1 MTSIITWNVN
11 GIRAIHKKGF
21 LDWLETESPDVL
33 CVQEIKGRPEQVP
46 EALRQPEGYHSYWTP
61 AQRPGYSGLLTY
73 SKKPVLQ
80 YEPLGVDI
88 FDNEG
93 RVQVLYFTNYVL
105 INTYFP
111 NSQEKGRRLEYKL
124 GFCQAILALCQRLE
138 KEGHSVILC
147 GDYNIAHKPID
158 LARPESNEE
167 NPGYLPEERAWMDV
181 FTDVGFL
188 DVFRLFETAGGH
200 YTWWSY
206 RTRARERNIGWR
218 IDYHC
223 ITPDLQP
230 RIKDCEILSD
240 IVGSD
245 HCPVKLL
252 LF

>member
-1 MTSIITWNVN
+1 MASIITWNVN

-21 LDWLETESPDVL
+21 LDWLSKESPDIL

-46 EALRQPEGYHSYWTP
+46 EALRTPEGYYSYWTP
-61 AQRPGYSGLLTY
+61 AQRPGYSGLVTY
-73 SKKPVLQ
+73 SRTPALSQ
-80 YEPLGVDI
+80 EILGVEE
-88 FDNEG
+88 FDAEG
-93 RVQVLYFTNYVL
+93 RVQVLYFDNYVL

-111 NSQEKGRRLEYKL
+111 NSQEKGRRLDYKL
-124 GFCQAILALCQRLE
+124 GFCKEILALCERLQ
-138 KEGHSVILC
+138 KEGFSIILC

-181 FTDVGFL
+181 FTSAGYL
-188 DVFRLFETAGGH
+188 DAFRLFEPGEGH

-223 ITPDLQP
+223 ITPDL
-230 RIKDCEILSD
+230 KDQIMACEILD
-240 IVGSD
+240 DVVGSD

-252 LF
+252 VK